1 MTNILHISSSPRG
14 EVSESIALADAFL
27 TGLAETRPDVDV
39 EHWDL
44 WDGTFARFAAADA
57 YLFSVPMW
65 NAGVPYIL
73 KQLVDV
79 VSQPG
84 MLFAFD
90 PDRGYTG
97 LLTGRRAVVA
107 YTSAVYGAGRPTSF
121 GSDFQSTFLEDW
133 LNWAGI
139 TDVTSVEFRPN
150 LAVADA
156 DRRRMEAH
164 RRATELG
171 RTYLRE
177 RTAA

>member
-1 MTNILHISSSPRG
+1 VLPARRGTRFGAPSTGSPRPTPTSSRSRCG
-14 EVSESIALADAFL
+14 
-27 TGLAETRPDVDV
+27 
-39 EHWDL
+39 
-44 WDGTFARFAAADA
+44 
-57 YLFSVPMW
+57 

-84 MLFAFD
+84 MVFAFD
-90 PDRGYTG
+90 PDRGYSG

-107 YTSAVYGAGRPTSF
+107 YTSAVYGVGRPSSF

-133 LNWAGI
+133 LNWSGI
-139 TDVTSVEFRPN
+139 TDVTGVEFRPN